1 MTAMTQTPRNSRS
14 AGFQAGLARS
24 ENRGAC
30 FAQHAAA
37 HRTMLRRF
45 RADPA
50 PPVHHHQSRLGS
62 RRSFPRWLFCAALA
76 LACLTSNY
84 AADTEYKLVRITPTE
99 QAVRVRLPLT
109 DVSGKVRPKERTPD
123 GYGEPLAPTKT
134 ALGAKHY
141 LEWQIS
147 YDTREAD
154 APNVVKEVQFI
165 RRGDTK
171 FGAELSKILVD
182 ALRQGVIST
191 NDLFRER
198 DRLAK
203 LAEVTL
209 EEREGVTTEKTP
221 LDAKGGALPAG
232 FTRWTQK
239 VPQFLR
245 ETEHGWIQIQLKPRQ
260 RAVGNQAM
268 VYVCLPMT
276 QVLASDG
283 KLRTP
288 GPAKTK
294 ETVFY
299 DFTRTNA
306 GFLLDVVRAFAIA
319 SRQHNED
326 MAQIL
331 GKILEGASSRKL

>member
-1 MTAMTQTPRNSRS
+1 MNAITDH
-14 AGFQAGLARS
+14 AR
-24 ENRGAC
+24 
-30 FAQHAAA
+30 AAV
-37 HRTMLRRF
+37 RF
-45 RADPA
+45 
-50 PPVHHHQSRLGS
+50 VV
-62 RRSFPRWLFCAALA
+62 ALILTVTW
-76 LACLTSNY
+76 LAC
-84 AADTEYKLVRITPTE
+84 ARGADTEYKLVRVEP
-99 QAVRVRLPLT
+99 AGKSVRVRLPLT

-141 LEWQIS
+141 LEWQIG
-147 YDTREAD
+147 YDTREAG
-154 APNVVKEVQFI
+154 APNVVKEIQFV
-165 RRGDTK
+165 RRGETK
-171 FGAELSKILVD
+171 FGAELSKLLVD

-191 NDLFRER
+191 NDLLRER

-221 LDAKGGALPAG
+221 LDAKGGELPAG

-268 VYVCLPMT
+268 VYVCLPMS
-276 QVLASDG
+276 QVLTADG
-283 KLRTP
+283 RPRTP

-331 GKILEGASSRKL
+331 GKILEGASSR

>member
-1 MTAMTQTPRNSRS
+1 MSRFARTIWFRFHAHAVARCGARPWFVFVLLL
-14 AGFQAGLARS
+14 AGFGS
-24 ENRGAC
+24 
-30 FAQHAAA
+30 
-37 HRTMLRRF
+37 
-45 RADPA
+45 A
-50 PPVHHHQSRLGS
+50 PG
-62 RRSFPRWLFCAALA
+62 
-76 LACLTSNY
+76 
-84 AADTEYKLVRITPTE
+84 ADTDYKLVRIE
-99 QAVRVRLPLT
+99 SVAGAVRVRLPLT

-134 ALGAKHY
+134 PLGTKHY

-147 YDTREAD
+147 YDTRETN
-154 APNVVKEVQFI
+154 APNVVPAIEFV
-165 RRGDTK
+165 RRGETK

-191 NDLFRER
+191 NDLLRER

-203 LAEVTL
+203 LSDATL
-209 EEREGVTTEKTP
+209 EEREGITTEKTP
-221 LDAKGGALPAG
+221 FDAQSGLPDG
-232 FTRWTQK
+232 FARWTQR

-276 QVLASDG
+276 QVLAADG
-283 KLRTP
+283 RPRLP

-299 DFTRTNA
+299 DFTRSNA

-326 MAQIL
+326 MSQIL
-331 GKILEGASSRKL
+331 GKILAGASPRKL

>member
-1 MTAMTQTPRNSRS
+1 MNMNAITDH
-14 AGFQAGLARS
+14 AR
-24 ENRGAC
+24 
-30 FAQHAAA
+30 AAV
-37 HRTMLRRF
+37 RF
-45 RADPA
+45 
-50 PPVHHHQSRLGS
+50 VV
-62 RRSFPRWLFCAALA
+62 ALILTVTW
-76 LACLTSNY
+76 LAC
-84 AADTEYKLVRITPTE
+84 ARGADTEYKLVRVE
-99 QAVRVRLPLT
+99 SAGQSVRVRLPLT

-141 LEWQIS
+141 LEWQIG

-154 APNVVKEVQFI
+154 APNVVKEIQFV
-165 RRGDTK
+165 RRGETK
-171 FGAELSKILVD
+171 FGAELSKMLVD

-191 NDLFRER
+191 NDLLRER

-221 LDAKGGALPAG
+221 LDAKGGELPAG

-268 VYVCLPMT
+268 VYVCLPMS
-276 QVLASDG
+276 QVLTADG
-283 KLRTP
+283 RPRTP

-331 GKILEGASSRKL
+331 GKILEGASSR

>member
-1 MTAMTQTPRNSRS
+1 MS
-14 AGFQAGLARS
+14 AIWIGSTSHAWGQHMARLLFVFVLLFAV
-24 ENRGAC
+24 RGS
-30 FAQHAAA
+30 
-37 HRTMLRRF
+37 
-45 RADPA
+45 A
-50 PPVHHHQSRLGS
+50 P
-62 RRSFPRWLFCAALA
+62 
-76 LACLTSNY
+76 
-84 AADTEYKLVRITPTE
+84 AADTEYKLVRIEPAAG
-99 QAVRVRLPLT
+99 AVRVRLPLT

-134 ALGAKHY
+134 PLGAKHY

-154 APNVVKEVQFI
+154 APNVVKEIQFV
-165 RRGDTK
+165 RRGETK

-191 NDLFRER
+191 NDLLRER

-221 LDAKGGALPAG
+221 LDAKGSELPAG

-268 VYVCLPMT
+268 VYVCLPMSR
-276 QVLASDG
+276 VLAADG
-283 KLRTP
+283 RP
-288 GPAKTK
+288 RAAGPAKTK

-331 GKILEGASSRKL
+331 GKILEGGSPRKL